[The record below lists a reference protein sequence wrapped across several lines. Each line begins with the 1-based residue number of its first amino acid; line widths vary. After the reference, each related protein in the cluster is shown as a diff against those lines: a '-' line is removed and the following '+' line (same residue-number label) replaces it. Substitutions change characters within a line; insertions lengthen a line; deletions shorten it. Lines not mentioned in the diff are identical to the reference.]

1 MEKDDLIQD
10 LSICGL
16 KYARI
21 LTKRVQPEE
30 LKAFKKTYNYINI
43 YCYSPLVCSGFRSR
57 IQPTLLIDLSQDLN
71 KIFGN
76 FNANTRNHVRHAEK
90 NSALELKV
98 LDTAADTS
106 YQFYSR
112 IKSLDGAHPDLKRE
126 FSGCHLFNAYWT
138 GKMIV
143 TMSFYDNGSYIRSK
157 HIASSRK
164 LLGKDAKVVAHAS
177 RALIWEVCK
186 WGKAHGRGMFDLGGI
201 NYTDASKAGIREFK
215 RSFGG
220 IEADVG
226 IHRYATRLFL
236 ALKKGLNLFNKN
248 TD

>member
-1 MEKDDLIQD
+1 MKKDDLIQD

-21 LTKRVQPEE
+21 LSERAEPEE
-30 LKAFKKTYNYINI
+30 LEALKRKYSYINV
-43 YCYSPLVCSGFRSR
+43 YCYSPFICSGFHSR
-57 IQPTLLIDLSQDLN
+57 IQPTLLINLSQDLDQ
-71 KIFGN
+71 IFGN

-90 NSALELKV
+90 NSDLEPKV

-106 YQFYSR
+106 YKFYNW
-112 IKSLDGAHPDLKRE
+112 IKSMDGAHPDLKRE
-126 FSGCHLFNAYWT
+126 FFRCHLFNAYWK
-138 GKMIV
+138 GNMIV
-143 TMSFYDNGSYIRSK
+143 TMSFYDNGRYIRSK

-164 LLGKDAKVVAHAS
+164 LMGKDAKVVAHAS

-186 WGKAHGRGMFDLGGI
+186 WGKAHGRGVFDLGGI

-226 IHRYATRLFL
+226 ICRYATRLFL
-236 ALKKGLNLFNKN
+236 ALQRGLNLFNKN
-248 TD
+248 ID

>member
-1 MEKDDLIQD
+1 MNKDDLIQD
-10 LSICGL
+10 LSIYGL

-21 LTKRVQPEE
+21 LTARAKPEE
-30 LKAFKKTYNYINI
+30 LEALKKKYSYIHI
-43 YCYSPLVCSGFRSR
+43 YCYSTFVYSGFTSR
-57 IQPTLLIDLSQDLN
+57 IQPTLLIDLSQDLDQ
-71 KIFGN
+71 IFGN
-76 FNANTRNHVRHAEK
+76 FNANTRNHVRRAEK
-90 NSALELKV
+90 NNDLELKV
-98 LDTAADTS
+98 LDTAADMS
-106 YQFYSR
+106 YKFYSR
-112 IKSLDGAHPDLKRE
+112 IKSMESAYPDLKRE

-138 GKMIV
+138 GNMIV

-164 LLGKDAKVVAHAS
+164 LMGKDAKVVAHAS

>member
-1 MEKDDLIQD
+1 MKQDDLIQD

-21 LTKRVQPEE
+21 LTARATPEE
-30 LKAFKKTYNYINI
+30 LEAFKKTYSYINV
-43 YCYSPLVCSGFRSR
+43 YCYSPCVCSGFTSR
-57 IQPTLLIDLSQDLN
+57 IQPTLLIDLSQDLAQ
-71 KIFGN
+71 IFSH
-76 FNANTRNHVRHAEK
+76 FNTTARNHVRRAAK
-90 NSALELKV
+90 NSDLELKV
-98 LDTAADTS
+98 LDTAADAS
-106 YQFYSR
+106 YQLYSQ

-138 GKMIV
+138 GNLIV

-164 LLGKDAKVVAHAS
+164 LMGKDAKVVAHAS

-215 RSFGG
+215 QSFGG

-226 IHRYATRLFL
+226 IYSYATGLFL
-236 ALKKGLNLFNKN
+236 VLQRGLNLFNKN
-248 TD
+248 IN

>member
-1 MEKDDLIQD
+1 MKKDDLIQD

-21 LTKRVQPEE
+21 LTARATPEE
-30 LKAFKKTYNYINI
+30 LEAFKKTYSYINI
-43 YCYSPLVCSGFRSR
+43 YCYSPFVYSGFTSR
-57 IQPTLLIDLSQDLN
+57 IQPTLLIDLSQDLDQ
-71 KIFGN
+71 IFGN
-76 FNANTRNHVRHAEK
+76 FNANTRNHVHRAE
-90 NSALELKV
+90 NNGDLELKV
-98 LDTAADTS
+98 FDTAADIS
-106 YQFYSR
+106 YKFYSW

-126 FSGCHLFNAYWT
+126 FSRCHLLNAYWT

-164 LLGKDAKVVAHAS
+164 FMGKDAKVVAHAS

-186 WGKAHGRGMFDLGGI
+186 WSKAHGRGMFDLGGI

-220 IEADVG
+220 IETDVG

-236 ALKKGLNLFNKN
+236 ALKRGLNVFNKN
-248 TD
+248 ID

>member
-21 LTKRVQPEE
+21 LTERANPEE
-30 LKAFKKTYNYINI
+30 LKVLKKKYSYINV
-43 YCYSPLVCSGFRSR
+43 YCYSPFVCSGFRSR

-71 KIFGN
+71 QIFGN
-76 FNANTRNHVRHAEK
+76 FNANTRNHVHRAEK
-90 NSALELKV
+90 NSDLELKV
-98 LDTAADTS
+98 LDTAADPS
-106 YQFYSR
+106 YKFYSR
-112 IKSLDGAHPDLKRE
+112 IKNMDGAHPDLKRE
-126 FSGCHLFNAYWT
+126 FSRCRLFNAYWK
-138 GKMIV
+138 GNMIV

-164 LLGKDAKVVAHAS
+164 LMAKDAKVVAHAS
-177 RALIWEVCK
+177 RALTWEVCK
-186 WGKAHGRGMFDLGGI
+186 WGKAHGRGIFDLGGI

-226 IHRYATRLFL
+226 IYSFATGLFL
-236 ALKKGLNLFNKN
+236 VLQRGLNLFNKN
-248 TD
+248 IN